1 MHSARNSRS
10 NMKEQDF
17 DRKFKILMLGNAMV
31 GKTSFLGQY
40 THGIFRDATTSTV
53 GMELTYKA
61 VVRNDKKIKLEIWD
75 TGKVLEIAFSVMSAR
90 KHLSR
95 Y

>member
-1 MHSARNSRS
+1 
-10 NMKEQDF
+10 MKEQDF

-61 VVRNDKKIKLEIWD
+61 VVRNDKKINIKENKKLEIWD

-90 KHLSR
+90 KQLSR

>member
-1 MHSARNSRS
+1 
-10 NMKEQDF
+10 MKEQDF

-40 THGIFRDATTSTV
+40 KHGIFRDATTSTV

-90 KHLSR
+90 KQLSR